1 MKIVVVEDS
10 VVIRK
15 HVIALLESVSGV
27 SVVGEAG
34 SEQAALKLIPTL
46 QVDVVILDIHL
57 TPGNGFNVL
66 KALRASGNTAEIFV
80 FTNQTLEHYRQLSK
94 TLGATGF
101 YDKTRDIET
110 MLNRIEAMSAGQAN

>member
-10 VVIRK
+10 AVIRK

-46 QVDVVILDIHL
+46 QADVVILDINL

>member
-10 VVIRK
+10 AVIRK

-27 SVVGEAG
+27 SVVGEAA
-34 SEQAALKLIPTL
+34 SEQAALKLIPTV
-46 QVDVVILDIHL
+46 QADVVILDINL

-80 FTNQTLEHYRQLSK
+80 FTNQTLEQYRQMSK
-94 TLGATGF
+94 TLGANGF

>member
-10 VVIRK
+10 AVIRK

-46 QVDVVILDIHL
+46 QADVVILDIHL